1 MSNLTTVLPAAGAV
15 RRAQVAG
22 ADWDTGMN
30 PGTCQPGVGI
40 NTGDYS
46 PKVQDWAE
54 VVIAPGVSQYIGGI
68 DPAETTGA
76 NTGVGTEG
84 AAGQV
89 DLLEPVDG
97 NDTFAFV
104 EADAETAAD
113 AVLDVTTGAVNRTG
127 VTVPAAAWCWGTVPV
142 V

>member
-54 VVIAPGVSQYIGGI
+54 VVIDPGVSQYIGGV
-68 DPAETTGA
+68 DPAALVGA

-104 EADAETAAD
+104 AADAATAPD
-113 AVLDVTTGAVNRTG
+113 AVLDIASGAVNRTG
-127 VTVPAAAWCWGTVPV
+127 KTVPIGAWCWGTVPV